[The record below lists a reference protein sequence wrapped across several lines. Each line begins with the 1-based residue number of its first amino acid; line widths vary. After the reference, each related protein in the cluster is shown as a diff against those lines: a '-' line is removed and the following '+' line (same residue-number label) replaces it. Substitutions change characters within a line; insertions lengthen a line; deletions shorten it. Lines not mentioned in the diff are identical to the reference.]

1 MKSWR
6 NILARKPAVLIE
18 GTKRVSRYYLNYYT
32 ILTYRILDDIL
43 GSYILDS
50 RPSSEFYYENAK
62 NKLVNLELSADEAP
76 NIVFTTPGDE
86 LTGKGTLGQVDLA
99 GLGRQGRLMRLA
111 GWIDLDSRLTVWSLL
126 CL

>member
-1 MKSWR
+1 
-6 NILARKPAVLIE
+6 
-18 GTKRVSRYYLNYYT
+18 
-32 ILTYRILDDIL
+32 L

-86 LTGKGTLGQVDLA
+86 LTGKATLGQVDLA